1 MQETG
6 NQGPPEACLTDL
18 EERVLNATG
27 RSAVDGF
34 EVMEVDGMTGMKAPV
49 ITQNNIPQLADEAV
63 ALEEPQNN
71 INKLLT
77 KDKTPRNRGSLLS
90 TLKDAV
96 MMNKDKEQT
105 LSDRVDRLVK
115 ISRKQYKL
123 QKIKFL
129 LKHPDIS
136 YNSSS
141 DDEEQE

>member
-1 MQETG
+1 
-6 NQGPPEACLTDL
+6 
-18 EERVLNATG
+18 LNATG

-105 LSDRVDRLVK
+105 LSDSVDQLIK

-123 QKIKFL
+123 
-129 LKHPDIS
+129 
-136 YNSSS
+136 
-141 DDEEQE
+141 